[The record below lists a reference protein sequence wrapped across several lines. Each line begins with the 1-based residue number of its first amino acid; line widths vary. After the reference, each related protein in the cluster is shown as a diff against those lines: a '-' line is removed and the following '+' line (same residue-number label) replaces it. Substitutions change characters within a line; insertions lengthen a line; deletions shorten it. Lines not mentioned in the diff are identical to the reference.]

1 MMKMRK
7 KNNHMKNATQ
17 RLIDWVPNQSVSTL
31 LEYFEIDVW
40 DISLTDIQ
48 LMTECMREN
57 LVDEIEADGF
67 EI

>member
-1 MMKMRK
+1 
-7 KNNHMKNATQ
+7 MKNATQ